1 MFAVIRKEL
10 RSTAWVVALGA
21 AAFGWI
27 LSELFGVTAL
37 TRHQFPTHEN
47 TFSLVQSGWLLWYG
61 FISAAFAGSLGLAMS
76 LNDGVRGTWA
86 FVLFRPISRRA
97 YIGAKLLTGGVLTL
111 VTVAVPAL
119 VYLVWAAIPGNQ
131 PIPFDWSFAQPTA
144 EACGWAVVVFLGGFL
159 SGIRPA
165 SWWWSR
171 LWPLGAT
178 VVLGMWWWLLAN
190 MFDGNSNGFPDDL
203 TPSVAQY
210 WGLCVIVAA
219 MLVTSILQVADER
232 DFA

>member
-1 MFAVIRKEL
+1 MFAVILKEL
-10 RSTAWVVALGA
+10 RSTAWVVGLGA
-21 AAFGWI
+21 VAFGWF

-37 TRHQFPTHEN
+37 TGGSFPAN
-47 TFSLVQSGWLLWYG
+47 QNVFPLVHPGWLLWYG
-61 FISAAFAGSLGLAMS
+61 FLSAAFAGSLGLAMS

-111 VTVAVPAL
+111 VTVAVPVI
-119 VYLVWAAIPGNQ
+119 VYLAWAATPGNL
-131 PIPFDWSFAQPTA
+131 PIPFDWSFAQPVA
-144 EACGWAVVVFLGGFL
+144 EACGWAIVVFLGGFL

-178 VVLGMWWWLLAN
+178 VILGLWLWLV
-190 MFDGNSNGFPDDL
+190 SSEVSGFEDEL
-203 TPSVAQY
+203 TPTPTQY
-210 WGLCVIVAA
+210 WGLCVIVGAI
-219 MLVTSILQVADER
+219 LVTSILHVVDER